1 LYVYEGNFNHFEYKL
16 CQTKPNSG
24 QPEMNITYYITIG
37 YSNNMELLTTQK
49 QSQTNPNYSVFIRVN
64 SWSDSNQTQ
73 TNPIYGACPAKP
85 SCMGRSREPAC
96 TERGRSVEPSKP
108 ILISKRIVEYKQNA
122 YFTFARDGVYFSQY
136 AITNRK
142 KRLVTF
148 EGSQASRSHVFGRM
162 KRSYNCSRYSICG
175 NKPADVLGGLSFLL
189 QGRTP

>member
-1 LYVYEGNFNHFEYKL
+1 MLTVQ
-16 CQTKPNSG
+16 QTEIK
-24 QPEMNITYYITIG
+24 
-37 YSNNMELLTTQK
+37 
-49 QSQTNPNYSVFIRVN
+49 
-64 SWSDSNQTQ
+64 WSA
-73 TNPIYGACPAKP
+73 NPIYSACPAKP

-148 EGSQASRSHVFGRM
+148 ERSQASRSHVFGRM

-175 NKPADVLGGLSFLL
+175 NEPADVLGGLSFLL
-189 QGRTP
+189 QGRTPNNLRVRGLNDPPSPEAMAVKF